1 MIYSR
6 PKKAVTIKTVNTATV
21 IVICWTLVIM
31 CVFKKKKKKKATPW
45 ALSHDLYVSSL
56 GEETASGW
64 VMGKLSD
71 SSSSSYKSQESF
83 ELKVCQKCYCYETC
97 NV

>member
-1 MIYSR
+1 M
-6 PKKAVTIKTVNTATV
+6 
-21 IVICWTLVIM
+21 
-31 CVFKKKKKKKATPW
+31 
-45 ALSHDLYVSSL
+45 YVSSL

-71 SSSSSYKSQESF
+71 SSSSSHKSQESF

-97 NV
+97 NVLNTTYCTTVVDGNLLWLIQTIIALILSTNQHHHSIMPAKVT